1 MRRLVRLLYPLA
13 IVVAFLLTPL
23 AAAAAQPFPVP
34 PGGPQLKNF
43 ERLRAAMVA
52 TKKHTERLMNI
63 KGVVATATGMDPG
76 GTPVIKVMTADASV
90 TGIPKILD
98 GFPVHVSVTGRIYAR
113 NHIPVNTSP
122 AGPWDRPVPIGVS
135 TGHPD
140 ITAGT
145 IGARVTNGTT
155 VFALSNNHVYANVNS
170 ASIGDNVL
178 QPGPYDEG
186 VNPTDAIGTLAD
198 FEPIRFCT
206 VLLIWLVCQENN
218 QIDAAIAA
226 TDETK
231 VGFATPP
238 GGYGTPSSVIHAAYG
253 NPTVIGDETLDQLVG
268 ASVSKFGR
276 TTGATTGTIDSINA
290 TVQVCYDQACS
301 LIAQFADQI
310 IITPGTFSGGGD
322 SGSLIVTTNGNN
334 PVGLLFAGSDTITI
348 ANRIDLVLNRF
359 AVTIDDG
366 GATAQVTDVATQGI
380 SITGTPVV
388 GQSTGVSVTVRNVGN
403 EDVTESFSVTLKITS
418 PTGNVKSGTH
428 QVSGLAAGASIDLP
442 FAWTPDENGAHTL
455 QASHDLGSVGS
466 ASPPDADS
474 ANDTYTLTDVN
485 VLETPVA
492 GPGLQLWDG
501 PVSTDDWTTV
511 TLSQDYGNEM
521 VVVCTPS
528 YDISGLGPT
537 MARVRNASGTSF
549 QVGLARPW
557 YGAFTGDHWSTDV
570 HCMVVRAGV
579 YTQAEHGVKMEAVK
593 LENFT
598 RTDNSG
604 SWVGER
610 QSYTNSYS
618 TPVVLGQVI
627 SNTTDIPGSVTDWSV
642 FWSRGRRA
650 TQPPSSN
657 SLYVGRHTGQ
667 DPRARPAET
676 IAYIVIEAGTGTMD
690 GHGYSAGLGPDSVR
704 GVSNNPPYSYGL
716 TGLSTAS
723 TAILSSAGMDGREGG
738 WPILYGSNPVTAT
751 QLRMAIEEDWYW
763 DSERGHTTEQV
774 NYIVFE

>member
-1 MRRLVRLLYPLA
+1 MRRLVRPLYPLA

-23 AAAAAQPFPVP
+23 GAAAAQPFPVP

-52 TKKHTERLMNI
+52 TRKHTERLMNI
-63 KGVVATATGMDPG
+63 KGVVATATGMDTG
-76 GTPVIKVMTADASV
+76 GTPVIKVMTADANV
-90 TGIPKILD
+90 AGIPKNLD
-98 GFPVHVSVTGRIYAR
+98 GFPVRVSVTGRIYAR
-113 NHIPVNTSP
+113 SHIPLDTSP
-122 AGPWDRPVPIGVS
+122 AGPWTRPVPIGVS

-145 IGARVTNGTT
+145 IGARVTNGTA

-186 VNPTDAIGTLAD
+186 VDPTDAIGTLAD

-206 VLLIWLVCQENN
+206 ILFIWLVCQENN

-301 LIAQFADQI
+301 LIAQFSDQI
-310 IITPGTFSGGGD
+310 IITPGTFSAGGD

-366 GATAQVTDVATQGI
+366 GVTEQIADIAMQGI
-380 SITGTPVV
+380 SVTGTPVKDQTTTV
-388 GQSTGVSVTVRNVGN
+388 VVTVRNVGN
-403 EDVTESFSVTLKITS
+403 EDVMDSFPVDLQVTPQGGKPVEI
-418 PTGNVKSGTH
+418 GT
-428 QVSGLAAGASIDLP
+428 QSVSGLAAGATVQLTFP
-442 FAWTPDENGAHTL
+442 WTPVTVGPQTL
-455 QASHDLGSVGS
+455 QATLSLG
-466 ASPPDADS
+466 DS
-474 ANDTYTLTDVN
+474 NAANNTYTW
-485 VLETPVA
+485 PVSVA
-492 GPGLQLWDG
+492 GEAVSGPGLQLWDG
-501 PVSTDDWTTV
+501 QVSTDGWTTV

-521 VVVCTPS
+521 VVVCTPQ

-537 MARVRNASGTSF
+537 MARVRNASGSSF
-549 QVGLARPW
+549 EVGLARPW

-579 YTQAEHGVKMEAVK
+579 YTQAEHGVKMEAVR

-604 SWVGER
+604 SWVGEQ
-610 QSYTNSYS
+610 QSYANSYS

-627 SNTTDIPGSVTDWSV
+627 SNTTDIPGSVTEWSV
-642 FWSRGRRA
+642 FWSRGARA

-657 SLYVGRHTGQ
+657 RLYVGRHTGQ

-676 IAYIVIEAGTGTMD
+676 IAYIVIEAGSGTMN
-690 GHGYSAGLGPDSVR
+690 GQGYRAGLGADSVR
-704 GVSNNPPYSYGL
+704 GVSNTPPYSYGL
-716 TGLSTAS
+716 TGLSAAS
-723 TAILSSAGMDGREGG
+723 TAILSSAGMDGKEGG
-738 WPILYGSNPVTAT
+738 WPILYGSNPVTTT

-763 DSERGHTTEQV
+763 DSERSHTTEQV